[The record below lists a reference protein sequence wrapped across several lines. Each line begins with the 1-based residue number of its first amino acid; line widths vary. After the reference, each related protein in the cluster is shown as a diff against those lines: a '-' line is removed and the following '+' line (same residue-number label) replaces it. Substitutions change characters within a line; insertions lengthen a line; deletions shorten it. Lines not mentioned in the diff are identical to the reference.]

1 MNKEGALETYEHD
14 KYSKI
19 NETWNINMTIY
30 CVRMIKHK
38 TKEKQQIAANSLKE
52 PLAMCSGKRLWHF
65 RRLR

>member
-38 TKEKQQIAANSLKE
+38 TKEKQQIAAHWFERISSDVFRQTSLAF
-52 PLAMCSGKRLWHF
+52 PPS
-65 RRLR
+65 

>member
-38 TKEKQQIAANSLKE
+38 TKEKQQIAAN
-52 PLAMCSGKRLWHF
+52 
-65 RRLR
+65 